1 MGVIRQVWPGAR
13 EMDSLALEEMY
24 GYPADP
30 KWLAVNFVSSADGAV
45 TVDGRSASLSTP
57 PDRIVY
63 RLGNDLADVVLV
75 GAATAM
81 AEGFEGMAPDAR
93 TAEVRERHGLAP
105 IAPVAVVT
113 TGRSLPP
120 EAPVITKA
128 SVPTIVITCARAPEE
143 LRDAWA
149 AAGAKVMVAGEDE
162 VAMELAVAALV
173 AEGLG
178 RIDCEG
184 GPRLFGSLI
193 AAGVVD
199 EFRLTVA
206 PYLVSGAG
214 SRVALGGASTL
225 EDLQLASVL
234 TDGGSLLLR
243 YLV

>member
-1 MGVIRQVWPGAR
+1 MGVIRQVWPDAR
-13 EMDSLALEEMY
+13 EMDSGALEQMY

-45 TVDGRSASLSTP
+45 TVEGRSGSLSTP
-57 PDRIVY
+57 ADRIVY

-75 GAATAM
+75 GAGTAM
-81 AEGFEGMAPDAR
+81 AEGFEGMDPDSR
-93 TAEVRERHGLAP
+93 TAEVRARHGLAP

-120 EAPVITKA
+120 DAPVITKA
-128 SVPTIVITCARAPEE
+128 SVPTIVITCLRAPED

-149 AAGAKVMVAGEDE
+149 AAGAKVMVAGDDE
-162 VAMELAVAALV
+162 VAIELAVASLV

-184 GPRLFGSLI
+184 GPRLFGSLL

-206 PYLVSGAG
+206 PYLVA
-214 SRVALGGASTL
+214 GGASRAAVGDMSTL
-225 EDLQLASVL
+225 EELRLASVL
-234 TDGGSLLLR
+234 TDGDSLLLR